1 MQILISK
8 KEIEAKVKI
17 LGKKIAL
24 DYVDKNPVFIGILK
38 GSFIFMADLVRAME
52 IECQIDFMGVSSY
65 GDSRKGSGIVRLI
78 KDVKININERHV
90 IIVEDIIDSGLTAN
104 YIKKYLQ
111 LRSPKSIEFVALLDK
126 KEARKIDIKIKY
138 IGFEIPEIFVIGY
151 GLDYDER
158 YRQLPYI
165 AKE

>member
-1 MQILISK
+1 MQVLISK
-8 KEIEAKVKI
+8 DEIEAKVKT

-24 DYVDKNPVFIGILK
+24 DYGDKNPVFIGILK

-52 IECQIDFMGVSSY
+52 IECEIDFMGVSSY

-111 LRSPKSIEFVALLDK
+111 LRRPKSIEFAALLDK
-126 KEARKIDIKIKY
+126 RKARKIDIDIKY
-138 IGFEIPEIFVIGY
+138 IGFEIPEVFVIGY
-151 GLDYDER
+151 GLDYGER
-158 YRQLPYI
+158 YRHLPYI

>member
-8 KEIEAKVKI
+8 DEIEAKVKI
-17 LGKKIAL
+17 LGKKIAV

-65 GDSRKGSGIVRLI
+65 GDSKKGSGIVRLI

-138 IGFEIPEIFVIGY
+138 IGFEIPEVFVIGY

-158 YRQLPYI
+158 YRHLPYI